1 MKANPF
7 CFFLSA
13 LCLVTA
19 TVTAADWPRVMLASP
34 GGVELAGPVGAA
46 LERGVERLSQPPYTT
61 DWLLADV
68 SFKLNRAFT
77 NYSGDVS
84 GRFLELASLT
94 SLPGHYSPPTLQ
106 PALAEIAKYQRADG
120 HFGGELNFSE
130 PMHNGS
136 ATLPMFWGNA
146 RLLVGLVTAARECN
160 RPDLLAQARRLGDFY
175 LATTNIFCSPARKA
189 EMRATGSGGDSYTC
203 CYFPAIESLALL
215 YRATHDERYL
225 QAAEGMAE
233 WFKGFDALPID
244 HSHGDLCAWRG
255 ILELYGITGQRAYLE
270 RALAKWEQA
279 VQNSFVWSLGGVG
292 ECWYVFY
299 HHDEGCSESDWLRF
313 NLQLWQF
320 TGQTRF
326 LDMAERNLLNQY
338 AANQCPNGGY
348 GVRQF
353 DGEPTGPIGTR
364 GEVGECNYCC
374 SFHGPLGLHFLKSYL
389 AAGSDLGV
397 FVNFPLDFASTVK
410 SCDRD
415 WHVTASTRPATQPDE
430 KGFDVELAP
439 ADGAKSARTTLWVR
453 RPNWATGVK
462 LTDSAGAALPF
473 SEEGGYV
480 RLKRKFKRG
489 ERLHIAFQSA
499 LRLEKRRF
507 EPASVAPGRISR
519 LREVALLDGP
529 NVLLAAPASGTGRL
543 TLLAQVDSTG
553 RLSFWPA
560 PQGGYLTVALPGFDV
575 DLDQV
580 TTALASAVPITLR
593 PESELTTGRRMTFIQ
608 DLIVVPAN
616 ALSPSAA
623 NSLAAR
629 AEQAAQALSGPF
641 FGQHLEL
648 KPDIWIGANGWQF
661 ASNALEITGGDVGLL
676 DGQGY
681 ADYRFEFDLELPLA
695 GQGVTGWIV
704 RAKDASNCLL
714 FQIQSAD
721 STYNPPEWKTRPNTL
736 RPHVRHDGEWVLAE
750 PVALPKKVRR
760 GETHHIV
767 VECRGSQITVLLDG
781 EKVLSQEDAGLRAG
795 AVGFRAAGSTERG
808 LFRNIS
814 LEPSRPNPP
823 R

>member
-1 MKANPF
+1 MFSRICLLGGTVLWTAIV
-7 CFFLSA
+7 SA
-13 LCLVTA
+13 AAAMPDNGWPVVT
-19 TVTAADWPRVMLASP
+19 LASP
-34 GGVELAGPVGAA
+34 RQVELSGPVGTQ
-46 LERGVERLSQPPYTT
+46 LRRGIDRLAQPPYTT

-146 RLLVGLVTAARECN
+146 RLLTGLVTAARECH
-160 RPDLLAQARRLGDFY
+160 RPDLLSQARRLGDFY
-175 LATTNIFCSPARKA
+175 VATTNVFCSPARKA

-203 CYFPAIESLALL
+203 CYFPAIEGLALL
-215 YRATHDERYL
+215 YRATDDDRYL

-244 HSHGDLCAWRG
+244 HSHGNLCAWRG
-255 ILELYGITGQRAYLE
+255 ILELYGITGQRAYLD

-279 VQNSFVWSLGGVG
+279 VQNGFVWSLGGVG
-292 ECWYVFY
+292 EHWYLSYFA
-299 HHDEGCSESDWLRF
+299 DEACSESDWLRF
-313 NLQLWQF
+313 NLQLWRF

-326 LDMAERNLLNQY
+326 LDMAERLVLNQY
-338 AANQCPNGGY
+338 AADQAANGGY
-348 GVRQF
+348 GSCMSF
-353 DGEPTGPIGTR
+353 DGEPSGP
-364 GEVGECNYCC
+364 VGLRAKVTEWNFCC
-374 SFHGPLGLHFLKSYL
+374 SFHGPLGLHFLKGYL

-397 FVNFPLDFASTVK
+397 FVNFPLDFVSTVK
-410 SCDRD
+410 SGNRD
-415 WHVTASTRPATQPDE
+415 WRVSVSTRVAAGERDL
-430 KGFDVELAP
+430 DVELAP
-439 ADGAKSARTTLWVR
+439 ADGTKSARTTLWVR

-462 LTDSAGAALPF
+462 LTDSAGAVLPF

-480 RLKRKFKRG
+480 RLKRQFKRG
-489 ERLHIAFQSA
+489 QRLHIAFQST

-507 EPASVAPGRISR
+507 EAASVAPGGISR

-529 NVLLAAPASGTGRL
+529 NVLFAAPASGTGRL
-543 TLLAQVDSTG
+543 TLLAQVDATG

-560 PQGGYLTVALPGFDV
+560 PQGGYLTVALPGFDA
-575 DLDQV
+575 DLDQI
-580 TTALASAVPITLR
+580 TSALASAMPITLR
-593 PESELTTGRRMTFIQ
+593 PESELRTGRRMTFIE

-629 AEQAAQALSGPF
+629 GEQAAQALSGQF

-648 KPDIWIGANGWQF
+648 KPNIWIGANDWQF

-681 ADYRFEFDLELPLA
+681 ADYRFEFDLELPIA
-695 GQGVTGWIV
+695 GEGVTGWIV

-714 FQIQSAD
+714 FQLQSAD
-721 STYNPPEWKTRPNTL
+721 STCNLPEWKTRPNTL
-736 RPHVRHDGEWVLAE
+736 RPLVRHNGEWSLAE
-750 PVALPKKVRR
+750 PVALPKAVRR
-760 GETHHIV
+760 GETHHV
-767 VECRGSQITVLLDG
+767 LVECRGSQITVRLDG

-795 AVGFRAAGSTERG
+795 AVGFRAAGATERG

-814 LEPSRPNPP
+814 LQPLD
-823 R
+823 